1 MDGIKFLYI
10 RGDSH
15 QVLSEPLSEA
25 EDLKFIKSGGIIF
38 QIKGEVLG
46 RKAVQSC
53 TEWYLKDSKSCK
65 HSVTSFHFEINE
77 F

>member
-10 RGDSH
+10 RGASH

-25 EDLKFIKSGGIIF
+25 EELKFIKNGGIIF

-46 RKAVQSC
+46 RKGIESC
-53 TEWYLKDSKSCK
+53 TEWFHKDSKSCK
-65 HSVTSFHFEINE
+65 HLVTSFNF
-77 F
+77 